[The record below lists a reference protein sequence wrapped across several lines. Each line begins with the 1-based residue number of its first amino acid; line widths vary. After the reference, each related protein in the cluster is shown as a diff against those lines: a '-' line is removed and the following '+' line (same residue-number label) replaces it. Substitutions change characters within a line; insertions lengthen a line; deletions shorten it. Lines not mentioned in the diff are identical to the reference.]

1 MKRTATR
8 IGVWKLKIG
17 DRVQAKAYK
26 SDGTCYRWW
35 SATVEV
41 VHAYKLV
48 LVTPVGHQI
57 EGTDGGWPSE
67 NALRVYYWPGKWYSL
82 LEAYAPN
89 GELAEIY
96 VNISS
101 PMEIEDSNL
110 WFTDYE
116 LDVRRRPPGEA
127 WLEDEDEFLEAAT
140 EYGYSEE
147 FQQACYEVAR
157 EALDLANGWVAG
169 GMPTIE
175 S

>member
-1 MKRTATR
+1 M
-8 IGVWKLKIG
+8 KIG
-17 DRVQAKAYK
+17 DRLQARAYK
-26 SDGTCYRWW
+26 SDGACYRWW
-35 SATVEV
+35 VATVEEV
-41 VHAYKLV
+41 EADKFV
-48 LVTPVGHQI
+48 LVTPAGHRV
-57 EGTDGGWPSE
+57 EGIDGGRPSE
-67 NALRVYYWPGKWYSL
+67 NALRVYYWPGQWYSL

-89 GELAEIY
+89 GKLAEIY

-101 PMEIEDSNL
+101 PVEIEDSNL